1 KNVQKLPKIDNFFSK
16 TETNEVVPSN
26 ADRNSSISNKI
37 ISPEEKNK
45 NKVISTDIAHNSLFE
60 TKTVST
66 SDVEYDSAI
75 DGNRTNCDKVDT
87 INIHFTDLGTWPLN
101 ITDIQRTYLVKMRY
115 NYSEIRDFSNSERD
129 GRNVRSD
136 WFFKIL
142 MNGKRIK
149 RNWLSYSSCKNALF
163 CVPCKLFTKIE
174 NSSYISSLAYTG
186 LTNWKKATEKIL
198 LHENSPIHKK
208 NVCSWTSLEMALNH
222 CEGIDK
228 ELQNSI
234 RKEESHWKSVLLAI
248 IDIIM
253 HLAMDGSAFRGSNE
267 IISSVGTSNQSGK
280 FLNLVNLVSHYH
292 EPLLKHIEK
301 HKKGG
306 LSYFSHGIQDEF
318 LEIIAKKVKN
328 EILSKIKEAKYYS
341 ILFDC
346 TPDIGHQEQMTQVIR
361 YVIQNNE
368 NECEIVESFLK
379 FVRVYNKT
387 GESLTEDILNSLSK
401 DDLRISD
408 CRGQS
413 FDNGSN
419 MSGKIKGVQAR
430 IIEMNKHA
438 RFIPCSAHSLNLI
451 GVNCAKSIPKVETF
465 FGIVQKLFNFFSS
478 STQRWDI
485 LMNNLKLSLKGYSTT
500 RWSAK
505 HRAIKSLNTQLDM
518 VFKSIDV
525 LKQEKLSEETK
536 FDADN
541 LIRSLKCFSFI
552 CMLTVWE
559 KILSAIDRINI
570 ILQKPKLTI
579 DVAVKHLQSLLKIL
593 ENFREQ
599 GINEALSD
607 SKSKAEILS
616 IETEFPK
623 VRLRKKKLLP
633 GEIAQ
638 DEFCNINPT
647 IIYSWPMENLKRAGV
662 DLCNK
667 YENDLD
673 KIEFISELESF
684 KEHVYNIDDDLKRA
698 TFFEMLNFIY
708 KNKLQEAYP
717 NISVAYQIYLT
728 MPVTSA
734 SCERSF
740 SKLKLIKT
748 YLRSTTEQ
756 ARLNHLSIISIENK
770 IARQI
775 NYEDIIN
782 DFASKKARKVNF

>member
-1 KNVQKLPKIDNFFSK
+1 
-16 TETNEVVPSN
+16 
-26 ADRNSSISNKI
+26 
-37 ISPEEKNK
+37 
-45 NKVISTDIAHNSLFE
+45 
-60 TKTVST
+60 
-66 SDVEYDSAI
+66 
-75 DGNRTNCDKVDT
+75 
-87 INIHFTDLGTWPLN
+87 
-101 ITDIQRTYLVKMRY
+101 
-115 NYSEIRDFSNSERD
+115 
-129 GRNVRSD
+129 
-136 WFFKIL
+136 
-142 MNGKRIK
+142 MNGKKLK
-149 RNWLSYSSCKNALF
+149 RTWLSYSSYKNALF

-174 NSSYISSLAYTG
+174 NSSNISKLAYTG
-186 LTNWKKATEKIL
+186 LTNWKKVTKKIP

-222 CEGIDK
+222 CEGIDT

-234 RKEESHWKSVLLAI
+234 RKEEGHWKSVLLAI

-253 HLAMDGSAFRGSNE
+253 HLAMDSSAFRGSNE
-267 IISSVGTSNQSGK
+267 IISSVGTSNRSGK
-280 FLNLVNLVSHYH
+280 FLNLVNQVSHYH
-292 EPLLKHIEK
+292 EPLAKHIER

-318 LEIIAKKVKN
+318 LEIMAKRVKD
-328 EILSKIKEAKYYS
+328 EILSKIIEAKYYS

-346 TPDIGHQEQMTQVIR
+346 TPDIAHQEQMTQVIR
-361 YVIQNNE
+361 YVIQNDQ
-368 NECEIVESFLK
+368 NECEIIESFIK

-387 GESLTEDILNSLSK
+387 GESLTEDILDCLKK
-401 DDLRISD
+401 DNLRISD

-430 IIEMNKHA
+430 IIKMNKLA

-518 VFKSIDV
+518 VFKSFDV

-552 CMLTVWE
+552 CMLAVWE
-559 KILSAIDRINI
+559 KIISA
-570 ILQKPKLTI
+570 LTG
-579 DVAVKHLQSLLKIL
+579 LLKIL

-599 GINEALSD
+599 GINEALLD
-607 SKSKAEILS
+607 SKNKAEILG
-616 IETEFPK
+616 IETEFSK
-623 VRLRKKKLLP
+623 VRSRKKKLLP
-633 GEIAQ
+633 GEIAE
-638 DEFCNINPT
+638 DEFCTISEENKFLIMIKNVIDNIFIGLRQRFKSMENIAQDFSFLDPT
-647 IIYSWPMENLKRAGV
+647 IIYSWPMENLKKAGV
-662 DLCNK
+662 DLCIK
-667 YENDLD
+667 YENDLN
-673 KIEFISELESF
+673 KIEFISQLESF
-684 KEHVYNIDDDLKRA
+684 KEHVYNIDDDLKRV

-708 KNKLQEAYP
+708 KNKLQDAYP

-756 ARLNHLSIISIENK
+756 ARLNHLSILSIENK

-782 DFASKKARKVNF
+782 DFAAKKARKVNF

>member
-1 KNVQKLPKIDNFFSK
+1 
-16 TETNEVVPSN
+16 
-26 ADRNSSISNKI
+26 
-37 ISPEEKNK
+37 
-45 NKVISTDIAHNSLFE
+45 
-60 TKTVST
+60 
-66 SDVEYDSAI
+66 
-75 DGNRTNCDKVDT
+75 
-87 INIHFTDLGTWPLN
+87 
-101 ITDIQRTYLVKMRY
+101 
-115 NYSEIRDFSNSERD
+115 
-129 GRNVRSD
+129 
-136 WFFKIL
+136 
-142 MNGKRIK
+142 
-149 RNWLSYSSCKNALF
+149 
-163 CVPCKLFTKIE
+163 
-174 NSSYISSLAYTG
+174 
-186 LTNWKKATEKIL
+186 
-198 LHENSPIHKK
+198 K

-234 RKEESHWKSVLLAI
+234 RKEESHWKSVLLVI

-267 IISSVGTSNQSGK
+267 VISSVGTSNQSGK
-280 FLNLVNLVSHYH
+280 FLNL
-292 EPLLKHIEK
+292 
-301 HKKGG
+301 
-306 LSYFSHGIQDEF
+306 DEF

-346 TPDIGHQEQMTQVIR
+346 TPDIGHQEQMTQ
-361 YVIQNNE
+361 
-368 NECEIVESFLK
+368 

-387 GESLTEDILNSLSK
+387 GESLIEDILDSLSK
-401 DDLRISD
+401 DDLRIPD
-408 CRGQS
+408 CRGQL

-419 MSGKIKGVQAR
+419 MSGKLKGVQAR
-430 IIEMNKHA
+430 IIEMNKHT

-451 GVNCAKSIPKVETF
+451 GVNCAKIIPKVKTF

-485 LMNNLKLSLKGYSTT
+485 LMNNLKLSLKGYSTA

-518 VFKSIDV
+518 VFKSFNV
-525 LKQEKLSEETK
+525 LKQEQLSEETK

-541 LIRSLKCFSFI
+541 LIRSLKS
-552 CMLTVWE
+552 
-559 KILSAIDRINI
+559 
-570 ILQKPKLTI
+570 
-579 DVAVKHLQSLLKIL
+579 VKHLQSLLKIL

-607 SKSKAEILS
+607 LK
-616 IETEFPK
+616 
-623 VRLRKKKLLP
+623 RLRQRFKSM
-633 GEIAQ
+633 ENIAQ
-638 DEFCNINPT
+638 DFSFLDPT

-667 YENDLD
+667 YENNLD

-684 KEHVYNIDDDLKRA
+684 KEHVYSIDDVLKRA
-698 TFFEMLNFIY
+698 TFFVMLNFIY

-717 NISVAYQIYLT
+717 NISVAYQIYHT
-728 MPVTSA
+728 IPVTSA

-756 ARLNHLSIISIENK
+756 ARHNHLSIISIENK

-782 DFASKKARKVNF
+782 DFASKKLEKRLGTGQFFY